1 MIKKNNKGFTLI
13 EVIAVVALL
22 GILTVF
28 AVPRVY
34 DLVTNSR
41 NRVYVEDAI
50 RLIAQARYSMNA
62 KSVKIEKPDIGESIV
77 FSMKYLSSGD
87 FQNPPNGGSYLTE
100 SSFVVVKNIS
110 GDYAYSTMLVEKTAK
125 GQYIGVELST
135 ENALNAKDAI
145 KHVRTF
151 SVSELGYVDEDE
163 SIDKGGKF
171 VNSSFVNDNL
181 NKISNDGNWN
191 LDSDDIIGY
200 YNNEIDDPD
209 VVVDTSSPKVT
220 AKFSTSGSLQT
231 VLSVYATDSDNVTS
245 ELRVFVKVSN
255 SENDT
260 YPNPNTD
267 AGEPYGNE
275 GFYSKDIN
283 FADYG
288 FSYDNPAT
296 AYVYILVAD
305 PNNNYTRK
313 RMTYDIHENEAPVIK
328 LFSISQLTNKDFK
341 MPSVKV
347 ALTATDDMDK
357 TEDLFVCFAQDST
370 PETCSPYKKYS
381 NLFGNTGSYT
391 YTFKNSRG
399 DDITVPDGSSHTL
412 TVYVKDSLGLTTH
425 QETSYQL
432 YNNAGPNIVIGNFGT
447 SCAYMK
453 NGVCQCNGASC
464 NSLTAIVN
472 LNVTDDITDSDDVRL
487 KIYHTLENDNTPK
500 GIVETTFG
508 QFRNSDQ
515 KYTFSGGY
523 DGKAR
528 TIYIEA
534 TDEYGVTNSANKV
547 FTGVYEDSAPSITV
561 PAGRTFITSA
571 EDACDGISSC
581 RGTNSYNVNLNFQVE
596 DDITNTGD
604 LKVCVSERRAD
615 CESNKKDSNTFVK
628 YSEFDR
634 TYEFSHDDITNGLL
648 YPNPAITKNLYAA
661 VVDGKGNY
669 KAYNTLNPIEY
680 TLYNNH
686 IPDITGSFTISSTS
700 TEGGRNLRTVKI
712 NASNMEIAD
721 DFEKYT
727 VRFCYYKSN
736 NDPICTEYENFN
748 SLKNRLASFFEYVD
762 ADGKPEKYTGQT
774 FKNYFEVKD
783 NYGVIDK
790 SDEVSYQL
798 YADSVPTI
806 NSFTAKSINTQYNSN
821 TFEAIFDV
829 LDYEDTYEVCIA
841 TNGYECTDDRYFK
854 NANGEVFDGEFGGT
868 YTVEVDGANKFGWS
882 SSYEES
888 NLTKTVTLYVKDS
901 NGKINHTSTTYTLY
915 KLCSSTVADDVV
927 VSDDSAVPVFE
938 SGKEITPENCQGLCY
953 RSYVNTTN
961 QSHINYE
968 TKTNTIEGQYTKKIV
983 YHDNLVDNYC
993 NKDDK
998 PKLRCDYVDCFDT
1011 GEKNTNVLG
1020 MKLIDENTKWYYSN
1034 TKVRREVLIDKPY
1047 CEKENI
1053 GSNAYFYSIDKDH
1066 RDDRCN
1072 HIDTICDTAS
1082 RTICTPII
1090 EAEYN
1095 AREAELDAIRDAYQ
1109 LEVAA
1114 YNQEMV
1120 SALVDYLL
1128 AYYNSSYAPIINKC
1142 TPSDLLLDN
1151 AETNKMCNAVQTCT
1165 ICRDGTISFGD
1176 DVTPEIYEQLFQN
1189 TCELYMNKNELT
1201 GEWTPTDE
1209 TCESLE
1215 PKGDDVALCQLLT
1228 ECDSF
1233 EYESQNIRGA
1243 FYNRYYSEHP
1253 EPKPP
1258 LIITVEEH
1266 NSPTFYDDYI
1276 VGGENGGIYTLDDPV
1291 YEMYDKDSHM
1301 EACVTEKMPSCTSYY
1316 DFCNQP
1322 LTSYKKTV
1330 SCDEPGRTPI
1340 YCRSSDKSAGLCLE
1354 NDDTCTDEDSDCVK
1368 VCYEEYNCRD
1378 EYEERPVVF
1387 TCNGYYKIYET
1398 TRVGDSITLQ
1408 ETPLKACP
1416 DFIRLFDTFTEYRST
1431 DSMPYIRFNP
1441 DEIG

>member
-22 GILTVF
+22 GILAVF

-171 VNSSFVNDNL
+171 VNSGFVNENL

-209 VVVDTSSPKVT
+209 VIVDTSSPKVT

-288 FSYDNPAT
+288 FSYDNPTT

-425 QETSYQL
+425 KETSYQL

-464 NSLTAIVN
+464 NSLTAVVN
-472 LNVTDDITDSDDVRL
+472 LNVTDDITDSDDVKL

-534 TDEYGVTNSANKV
+534 TDEYGVTNSASKV

-571 EDACDGISSC
+571 EDACDGISGC

-686 IPDITGSFTISSTS
+686 KPDITGSFGISSTS
-700 TEGGRNLRTVKI
+700 SEGGRNLRTVKI
-712 NASNMEIAD
+712 NTSDLEVLD

-727 VRFCYYKSN
+727 ARFCYYIN
-736 NDPICTEYENFN
+736 AGDEICTPFENFN
-748 SLKNRLASFFEYVD
+748 GLKNRLASFFEYTDSAGNPV
-762 ADGKPEKYTGQT
+762 KYTGQE

-783 NYGVIDK
+783 NYGETDK
-790 SDEVSYQL
+790 TEVVNYKL
-798 YADSVPTI
+798 FADQKPRI
-806 NSFTAKSINTQYNSN
+806 NSFVVKSINDDYNSN
-821 TFEAIFDV
+821 IFNATFDI
-829 LDYEDTYEVCIA
+829 LDYEDSYSVCVA
-841 TNGYECTDDRYFK
+841 PYGTTCRDEDYVKNTNGDL
-854 NANGEVFDGEFGGT
+854 FDGEYGGT
-868 YTVEVDGANKFGWS
+868 YTIEVNGQSKFGWS
-882 SSYEES
+882 ESYEES
-888 NLTKTVTLYVKDS
+888 NLTKTLVLHVKDT
-901 NGKINHTSTTYTLY
+901 NGQTETATTTYTLY
-915 KLCSSTVADDVV
+915 ELCSTTDSEKLVV
-927 VSDDSAVPVFE
+927 VDDTYNPTFENGREISA
-938 SGKEITPENCQGLCY
+938 SACQGMCFRHY
-953 RSYVNTTN
+953 ITTN
-961 QSHINYE
+961 NATHINYE
-968 TKTNTIEGQYTKKIV
+968 TKTNEIKGNYKKKIT
-983 YHDNLVDNYC
+983 YSDNLVNNYC
-993 NKDDK
+993 DK
-998 PKLRCDYVDCFDT
+998 YQEVELMCDYVDCFVT
-1011 GEKNTNVLG
+1011 GNQDNVNTNVIG
-1020 MKLIDENTKWYYSN
+1020 MKLIDENKKWYYSN
-1034 TKVRREVLIDKPY
+1034 NKVRREVLIDKPY
-1047 CEKENI
+1047 CENP
-1053 GSNAYFYSIDKDH
+1053 GTDAYFYPGDS
-1066 RDDRCN
+1066 RCSN
-1072 HIDTICDTAS
+1072 IEDICDAGARAECS
-1082 RTICTPII
+1082 PTIT
-1090 EAEYN
+1090 AEYDAVAAEIN
-1095 AREAELDAIRDAYQ
+1095 AAEEAYETEL
-1109 LEVAA
+1109 AA
-1114 YNQEMV
+1114 YNQEYV
-1120 SALVDYLL
+1120 SALEDYLL
-1128 AYYNSSYAPIINKC
+1128 TKYDSSYDSIIHKC
-1142 TPSDLLLDN
+1142 TPHELEIDSIDTVGMCTAAENCTACKNHTYTVPDGYTEEEYLQMMCTQFDEIEDVN
-1151 AETNKMCNAVQTCT
+1151 ACQTLK
-1165 ICRDGTISFGD
+1165 
-1176 DVTPEIYEQLFQN
+1176 P
-1189 TCELYMNKNELT
+1189 T
-1201 GEWTPTDE
+1201 GEQAE
-1209 TCESLE
+1209 
-1215 PKGDDVALCQLLT
+1215 LCDLAV
-1228 ECDSF
+1228 ECSDF
-1233 EYESQNIRGA
+1233 EYESQHIRGN
-1243 FYNRYYSEHP
+1243 FRDSYLESHP
-1253 EPKPP
+1253 EP
-1258 LIITVEEH
+1258 VEPYVVFPETY
-1266 NSPTFYDDYI
+1266 NSPDWPDIYADLI
-1276 VGGENGGIYTLDDPV
+1276 ESGEYTEDQIFF
-1291 YEMYDKDSHM
+1291 EYDKNAHM
-1301 EACVTEKMPSCTSYY
+1301 ATCVETKMPTCRNYY
-1316 DFCNQP
+1316 NFCNAP
-1322 LTSYKKTV
+1322 FTSYKKRV
-1330 SCDEPGRTPI
+1330 NCDEFPDITPI
-1340 YCRSSDKSAGLCLE
+1340 YCRSSDTTNGLCLE
-1354 NDDTCTDEDSDCVK
+1354 NDNTCTSGDTDCQK
-1368 VCYEEYNCRD
+1368 VCYQNYNCQD
-1378 EYEERPVVF
+1378 EYEIRPVVF
-1387 TCNGYYKIYET
+1387 TCNGYYKAYQAKSDGT
-1398 TRVGDSITLQ
+1398 NMTLQ
-1408 ETPLKACP
+1408 EMPLKVCP
-1416 DFIRLFDTFTEYRST
+1416 DFIRLFPAFSEYKEG
-1431 DSMPYIRFNP
+1431 DPKAYIRFNP